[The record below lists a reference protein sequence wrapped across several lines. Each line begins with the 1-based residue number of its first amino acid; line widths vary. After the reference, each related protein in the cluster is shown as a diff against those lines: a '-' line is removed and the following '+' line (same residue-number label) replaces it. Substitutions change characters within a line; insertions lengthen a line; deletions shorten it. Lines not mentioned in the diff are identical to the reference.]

1 MLTLMMLEVLNRPT
15 IAEALRHSLTKRSQ
29 PDANNGTGGEER
41 WMMSG
46 VSWDDYQALDSALG
60 EDRSEPRLYFLDGE
74 LEIMTTSLLH
84 ERLKEWLGTLVE
96 DYLFEAGIETFP
108 HGQATLKR
116 LSEAGAE
123 PDKSWCFGQE
133 KDYPDLVLEIALTS
147 GGLDKLEIYRRFS
160 IPEVWLW
167 RKQRVGIWVLQRD
180 KSVYE
185 GPSRKSRLL
194 PNLNVALLER
204 CLATDTWRGARQA
217 FRRGLKQK

>member
-1 MLTLMMLEVLNRPT
+1 MLEVLNRPT

-74 LEIMTTSLLH
+74 LEILTTSLLH
-84 ERLKEWLGTLVE
+84 ERL
-96 DYLFEAGIETFP
+96 
-108 HGQATLKR
+108 
-116 LSEAGAE
+116 
-123 PDKSWCFGQE
+123 
-133 KDYPDLVLEIALTS
+133 
-147 GGLDKLEIYRRFS
+147 
-160 IPEVWLW
+160 
-167 RKQRVGIWVLQRD
+167 
-180 KSVYE
+180 
-185 GPSRKSRLL
+185 
-194 PNLNVALLER
+194 ALLER